1 MGNNDGFKIV
11 SVSKVYH
18 RGADETNIFDNLN
31 MEIPNGL
38 FLALMGPSGSGK
50 TTLLN
55 LLAGVDRPSSG
66 QILFAGQRIDDMPQA
81 RMSEW
86 RARNVGFIFQSY
98 NLLPML
104 SAEQNVSLPLSL
116 MRMASTERKRRVA
129 SALDLVGLA
138 PRAKHM
144 PSQLSGGEQQR
155 VAIARAIVGD
165 APVLL
170 CDEPTGNLDR
180 AVASEVLELLRDLN
194 RELGKTIVMVTHD
207 QRAAGY
213 ATLGMQLDKGRFVD
227 MPLSVVA

>member
-1 MGNNDGFKIV
+1 MGNIDGFKLV
-11 SVSKVYH
+11 SVSKIYQ
-18 RGADETNIFDNLN
+18 RGADSTTIFDDLN
-31 MEIPNGL
+31 MDIPGGL

-66 QILFAGQRIDDMPQA
+66 QILFAGKRIDDMPQSSMA
-81 RMSEW
+81 EW
-86 RARNVGFIFQSY
+86 RARNIGFVFQSY

-116 MRMASTERKRRVA
+116 VRMSSADRKRRVG
-129 SALDLVGLA
+129 SALDLVGLSH
-138 PRAKHM
+138 RSKHM

-180 AVASEVLELLRDLN
+180 TVASEVLDLLRDLN
-194 RELGKTIVMVTHD
+194 RELGKTVVMVTHD

-213 ATLGMQLDKGRFVD
+213 ATLAMQLDKGRFID
-227 MPLSVVA
+227 MSLSVA

>member
-1 MGNNDGFKIV
+1 MGNNNGFKLV
-11 SVSKVYH
+11 SVSKIYQ
-18 RGADETNIFDNLN
+18 RGADSTTIFDDLN
-31 MEIPNGL
+31 MDIPAGL

-66 QILFAGQRIDDMPQA
+66 QVLFDGKRIDDMPQA
-81 RMSEW
+81 SMARW
-86 RARNVGFIFQSY
+86 RARNVGFVFQSY

-116 MRMASTERKRRVA
+116 MRMTSAERKRRVA
-129 SALDLVGLA
+129 SALDLVGLSH
-138 PRAKHM
+138 RARHM

-180 AVASEVLELLRDLN
+180 AVASEVLDLLRDLN
-194 RELGKTIVMVTHD
+194 RELGKTVVMVTHD

-227 MPLSVVA
+227 MALAAA

>member
-1 MGNNDGFKIV
+1 MGNNTGFKLV
-11 SVSKVYH
+11 SVSKVYQ
-18 RGADETNIFDNLN
+18 RGAESTAIFDELN
-31 MEIPNGL
+31 MDIPQGL

-66 QILFAGQRIDDMPQA
+66 QILFGGKRIDDMPQA
-81 RMSEW
+81 AMSEW

-116 MRMASTERKRRVA
+116 VRMAAGERKRRVA
-129 SALDLVGLA
+129 SALDLVGLSH
-138 PRAKHM
+138 RARHM

-180 AVASEVLELLRDLN
+180 AVASEVLDLLRDLN
-194 RELGKTIVMVTHD
+194 RELGKTVVMVTHD

-227 MPLSVVA
+227 MALAAA

>member
-1 MGNNDGFKIV
+1 
-11 SVSKVYH
+11 
-18 RGADETNIFDNLN
+18 
-31 MEIPNGL
+31 
-38 FLALMGPSGSGK
+38 MGPSGSGK

-66 QILFAGQRIDDMPQA
+66 QILFGGKRIDDLSQA
-81 RMSEW
+81 AMGEW
-86 RARNVGFIFQSY
+86 RARHVGFVFQSY

-104 SAEQNVSLPLSL
+104 SAEQNVSLPLAL
-116 MRMASTERKRRVA
+116 IRMPSAGKKRRVA
-129 SALDLVGLA
+129 SALDLVGLSH
-138 PRAKHM
+138 RARHM

-194 RELGKTIVMVTHD
+194 RELGKTVVMVTHD

-227 MPLSVVA
+227 MSLSAA

>member
-1 MGNNDGFKIV
+1 MGNNNGFEIV
-11 SVSKVYH
+11 SVSKDYQ
-18 RGADETNIFDNLN
+18 RGGETTTIFDELN
-31 MEIPNGL
+31 MEIPGGL

-55 LLAGVDRPSSG
+55 LLAGVDRPSGG
-66 QILFAGQRIDDMPQA
+66 QISFGGQRIDNLSQA
-81 RMSEW
+81 AMAEW
-86 RARNVGFIFQSY
+86 RARNIGFIFQSY

-116 MRMASTERKRRVA
+116 VRMSSATKKSRVA
-129 SALDLVGLA
+129 AALDLVGLSH
-138 PRAKHM
+138 RAKHM

-194 RELGKTIVMVTHD
+194 GELGKTVVMVTHD

-213 ATLGMQLDKGRFVD
+213 ATLAMQLDKGRFVD
-227 MPLSVVA
+227 MALSAT

>member
-1 MGNNDGFKIV
+1 MGNNNGFKLV
-11 SVSKVYH
+11 SVSKIYQ
-18 RGADETNIFDNLN
+18 RGADSTTIFDDLN
-31 MEIPNGL
+31 MDIPAGL

-66 QILFAGQRIDDMPQA
+66 QVLFDGKRIDDMPQA
-81 RMSEW
+81 SVARW
-86 RARNVGFIFQSY
+86 RARNVGFVFQSY

-116 MRMASTERKRRVA
+116 MRMTSAERKRRVA
-129 SALDLVGLA
+129 SALDLVGLSH
-138 PRAKHM
+138 RARHM

-180 AVASEVLELLRDLN
+180 AVASEVLDLLRDLN
-194 RELGKTIVMVTHD
+194 RELGKTVVMVTHD

-227 MPLSVVA
+227 MALAAA

>member
-1 MGNNDGFKIV
+1 MTEKEGFKIIA
-11 SVSKVYH
+11 VSKAFQ
-18 RGADETNIFDNLN
+18 RGGDAVAIFDDLN
-31 MEIPNGL
+31 MEIPAGQ

-55 LLAGVDRPSSG
+55 LLAGVDQPNAG
-66 QILFAGQRIDDMPQA
+66 QVLFAGKRIDDLPQNA
-81 RMSEW
+81 MAAW
-86 RARNVGFIFQSY
+86 RARNVGFVFQSY

-104 SAEQNVSLPLSL
+104 NAEQNVALPLSL
-116 MRMASTERKRRVA
+116 VRMASAERKRRVEA
-129 SALDLVGLA
+129 ALDLVGLA
-138 PRAKHM
+138 KCMRRM

-180 AVASEVLELLRDLN
+180 VAAGEVLELLRGLN
-194 RELGKTIVMVTHD
+194 KELGKTIVMVTHD

-213 ATLGMQLDKGRFVD
+213 ASLALQLDKGRFVD
-227 MPLSVVA
+227 MMPVAA

>member
-1 MGNNDGFKIV
+1 MGKNNGFELA
-11 SVSKVYH
+11 SVSKDYQ
-18 RGADETNIFDNLN
+18 RGGESTTIFDNLN
-31 MEIPNGL
+31 MDIPAGL

-55 LLAGVDRPSSG
+55 LLAGVDRPTSG
-66 QILFAGQRIDDMPQA
+66 RVLFGGQRIDDMSQA
-81 RMSEW
+81 EMTAW
-86 RARNVGFIFQSY
+86 RARNIGFVFQAY

-116 MRMASTERKRRVA
+116 LRMPAAAKKRRVA
-129 SALDLVGLA
+129 SALDLVGLSH
-138 PRAKHM
+138 RARHM

-180 AVASEVLELLRDLN
+180 TVASEVLDLLRDLN
-194 RELGKTIVMVTHD
+194 RELGKTVVMVTHD

-213 ATLGMQLDKGRFVD
+213 ATLAMQLDKGHFID
-227 MPLSVVA
+227 MSLSAA

>member
-1 MGNNDGFKIV
+1 MGAIAGFKIV
-11 SVSKVYH
+11 SVSKMYS
-18 RGADETNIFDNLN
+18 RGVESTAIFDDLN
-31 MEIPNGL
+31 MEIPAGQ

-55 LLAGVDRPSSG
+55 LLAGVDRPTSG
-66 QILFAGQRIDDMPQA
+66 KVFYGDTRIDDMPEADMAQ
-81 RMSEW
+81 W
-86 RARNVGFIFQSY
+86 RARHIGFVFQSY

-116 MRMASTERKRRVA
+116 IRMPSAERKRRVA
-129 SALDLVGLA
+129 SALDLVGLSH
-138 PRAKHM
+138 RVKHM
-144 PSQLSGGEQQR
+144 PSQMSGGEQQR

-165 APVLL
+165 APVML

-194 RELGKTIVMVTHD
+194 RELGKTVVMVTHD

-213 ATLGMQLDKGRFVD
+213 ATVAMQLDKGRFVD
-227 MPLSVVA
+227 MALAAE